1 MTIDFLDMDVLI
13 EAPGGDPCVRVIKS
27 PAGETSS
34 QPFVTPFK
42 EFELANFLTRVGRPR
57 TTRRDF
63 RMPSANAKD
72 LAEAKDVGGRLF
84 GALFPGQAMTACL
97 VGSLAEARSHHKG
110 LRIRLRV
117 TDCPEFADYPWEFL
131 YDRSVDRFLCLS
143 AQTPLVRYLELPGAV
158 DPLPVESPLRILA
171 VISTPSDL
179 DPLNVEREWSNLKT
193 AMAEV
198 EERGL
203 VEIDRLPAATMTELQ
218 RHLRNSRYHVLHFMG
233 HGGFDDNGGVLVF
246 QGSDGRS
253 RLVGAEELGVHL
265 HDHPTMGLVLLN
277 SCEGARTGATDPFS
291 GTAQEL
297 IQQGLGAV
305 IAMQFEITDE
315 AAISFSE
322 TFYESLVLGSP
333 VDEAVAAGRKAVLSL
348 PNPLEWATPVLYLR
362 APDGRIFDVTIAPGV
377 KAAPSRPELPD
388 DLQPIVP
395 IPVVPPLPPDDTQPP
410 PPDVTQPA
418 TARRPLPPKP
428 KPDPVPVPWWR
439 RPAAVVAAAVL
450 AIVVVGLGIIGSLSG
465 DDDGD
470 GGDGDGG
477 GGGGGE
483 VETVTVDVPGDQV
496 WTDAGIDIQ
505 EGDEIEIHAT
515 GSVLHN
521 EDDPDSAV
529 GPDGAG
535 DDDVSE
541 ALNTPGQGVYVFP
554 PGHGGLVARLGDGG
568 EVFGVGAERQDAFPG
583 SGPLQF
589 GINDFNNGK
598 VEEAVENNSGS
609 FEVTVEVTR
618 SG

>member
-1 MTIDFLDMDVLI
+1 
-13 EAPGGDPCVRVIKS
+13 
-27 PAGETSS
+27 
-34 QPFVTPFK
+34 
-42 EFELANFLTRVGRPR
+42 
-57 TTRRDF
+57 
-63 RMPSANAKD
+63 
-72 LAEAKDVGGRLF
+72 
-84 GALFPGQAMTACL
+84 MTACL

-117 TDCPEFADYPWEFL
+117 TDCPEFAEYPWEFL

-198 EERGL
+198 EDRGL

-218 RHLRNSRYHVLHFMG
+218 RRLRNGRYHVLHFMG

-362 APDGRIFDVTIAPGV
+362 APDGRIFDVTIAPDV
-377 KAAPSRPELPD
+377 KPPPPRRELPD

-395 IPVVPPLPPDDTQPP
+395 IPVVPPPPPDRDTQPP
-410 PPDVTQPA
+410 PPDDSRSHRRPSRSRIRCRCRGGAGPRPWWPRRCSPSSSSASGSSGRSPA
-418 TARRPLPPKP
+418 TTT
-428 KPDPVPVPWWR
+428 
-439 RPAAVVAAAVL
+439 
-450 AIVVVGLGIIGSLSG
+450 
-465 DDDGD
+465 

-496 WTDAGIDIQ
+496 FTDAGIEIR

-535 DDDVSE
+535 DEVSDE
-541 ALNTPGQGVYVFP
+541 LNTPGQGVYVIP

-568 EVFGVGAERQDAFPG
+568 EVVGVGAERQDAFAG

-598 VEEAVENNSGS
+598 VEEAVANNSGS
-609 FEVTVEVTR
+609 FEVAVEVTR
-618 SG
+618 SGCSSAPSWRSCGRSWPKRSTARPCGWLAPSPATTALVLAAIGAFT